1 MRIQYTTTSFSRPI
15 VDRQDYQEL
24 KARLSKN
31 QQADIEPASPT
42 IIERFKGHMNMFKY
56 GGIGILVGLIAGA
69 IIGEAAVIIYMPS
82 FIVIMFTGIHLLMEA
97 PSYAT
102 FKKKKTAF
110 FVELKTA
117 VINTTSYEQFDLVFN
132 RR

>member
-31 QQADIEPASPT
+31 QQADIEPPSPT

-102 FKKKKTAF
+102 FKKKKAAF
-110 FVELKTA
+110 FEELKTA